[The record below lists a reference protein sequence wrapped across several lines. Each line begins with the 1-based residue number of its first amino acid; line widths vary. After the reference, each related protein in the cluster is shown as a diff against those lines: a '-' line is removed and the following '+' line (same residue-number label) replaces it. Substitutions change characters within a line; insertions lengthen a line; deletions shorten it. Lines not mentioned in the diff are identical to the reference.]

1 MQYSEAEQQKL
12 REENVLKA
20 LKQANEKGENCSY
33 SEEQILE
40 AQYHSGKKQVNHIYK
55 ELINPISNNIIY
67 IIYVLATLI
76 LMPILYLNYTEVAKV
91 PVIVAYILMAVVSI
105 IISVIERRV
114 KKDTEKNREWINYI
128 NTFSNDTFAFSYIV
142 TSLGYIM
149 VILDAGIFWFVYII
163 MIVVYSI
170 AIFFDL
176 AKPLAINIWQH
187 FGNRKS
193 VSQNK

>member
-55 ELINPISNNIIY
+55 EVINPISNNIIY

-142 TSLGYIM
+142 PS
-149 VILDAGIFWFVYII
+149 
-163 MIVVYSI
+163 
-170 AIFFDL
+170 
-176 AKPLAINIWQH
+176 
-187 FGNRKS
+187 R
-193 VSQNK
+193 